1 MREGLTRDHRP
12 KRALAVLLASA
23 VAASV
28 SGADV
33 VVLQNGDRV
42 SGRVVGSIARRVRV
56 ETPYGV
62 LVIPVDKVERIQRD
76 DGREEVLVNPKAAP
90 PPAPRPT
97 PAPPPELVLVVTGA
111 TFWQAWDPKA
121 APEDPSLRLE
131 VRLDDETVATYTDV
145 NLDPEDMPKAVVNSF
160 VFSPERLFV
169 SGAAGVTVAPPSL
182 VSSEIRLGMQ
192 LPAGLAGERR
202 LRIAYQLNDAGS
214 AAPHWRDVVTAGVT
228 VNLVAGS
235 AVRARMVQD
244 RGTMEYTRRQ
254 LRGVG
259 QMRGV
264 ETFKAAI
271 GVEPSS

>member
-1 MREGLTRDHRP
+1 MRANGAMRAAAVLI
-12 KRALAVLLASA
+12 ALAL
-23 VAASV
+23 AASSA
-28 SGADV
+28 SGDV

-42 SGRVVGSIARRVRV
+42 TGRVVGSIARRVRV

-62 LVIPVDKVERIQRD
+62 LVIPVDKVERIHRD
-76 DGREEVLVNPKAAP
+76 DGREDVLVNPKVA
-90 PPAPRPT
+90 PPAPKPTPT
-97 PAPPPELVLVVTGA
+97 PAQPTLVLVLTGA

-169 SGAAGVTVAPPSL
+169 SGAAGVTVAAPSL
-182 VSSEIRLGMQ
+182 ASSEIRLGIQ
-192 LPAGLAGERR
+192 LPASLAGERR

-214 AAPHWRDVVTAGVT
+214 AAPHWRDVVTAGTTVT
-228 VNLVAGS
+228 LVAGTS
-235 AVRARMVQD
+235 VRARVAQD
-244 RGTMEYTRRQ
+244 RGTMEYSRRQ

-264 ETFKAAI
+264 ETFHATI
-271 GVEPSS
+271 EIEPSS

>member
-1 MREGLTRDHRP
+1 MRTNGRLRAP
-12 KRALAVLLASA
+12 AALIALAL
-23 VAASV
+23 AASSA
-28 SGADV
+28 SGDV

-62 LVIPVDKVERIQRD
+62 LVIPVDKVERIHRD

-90 PPAPRPT
+90 AAPKPT
-97 PAPPPELVLVVTGA
+97 PAQPTLVLVLTGA

-131 VRLDDETVATYTDV
+131 VRLDDEAVATYTDV
-145 NLDPEDMPKAVVNSF
+145 NLDPEDLPKAVVNSF

-169 SGAAGVTVAPPSL
+169 SGASGVTVAAPSL
-182 VSSEIRLGMQ
+182 ASSEIRLGIQ
-192 LPAGLAGERR
+192 LPASLAGERR

-214 AAPHWRDVVTAGVT
+214 AAPHWRDVVTAGTT
-228 VNLVAGS
+228 VNLVAGAS
-235 AVRARMVQD
+235 VRARVAQD

-254 LRGVG
+254 LRGGG

-264 ETFKAAI
+264 ETFHATI
-271 GVEPSS
+271 EVEPSS

>member
-1 MREGLTRDHRP
+1 MRTNRRMRAAAVLI
-12 KRALAVLLASA
+12 ALALVAST
-23 VAASV
+23 AS
-28 SGADV
+28 ADV

-42 SGRVVGSIARRVRV
+42 TGRVVGSIARRVRV

-62 LVIPVDKVERIQRD
+62 LVIPVDKVERIHRD
-76 DGREEVLVNPKAAP
+76 DGREEVLVDPKAT
-90 PPAPRPT
+90 PPAPKPTPT
-97 PAPPPELVLVVTGA
+97 PAQPTLVLVVTGA

-145 NLDPEDMPKAVVNSF
+145 NLDPEDLPKAVVNSF

-169 SGAAGVTVAPPSL
+169 SGASGVTVAAPSL
-182 VSSEIRLGMQ
+182 ASSEIRLGIQ
-192 LPAGLAGERR
+192 LPASLAGERR

-214 AAPHWRDVVTAGVT
+214 AAPHWRDVVTAGTT
-228 VNLVAGS
+228 VNLVAGGS
-235 AVRARMVQD
+235 VRARVAQD

-264 ETFKAAI
+264 ETFHATI
-271 GVEPSS
+271 EIEPSS

>member
-1 MREGLTRDHRP
+1 MRSIGRMRVVLM
-12 KRALAVLLASA
+12 ALAL
-23 VAASV
+23 AASSA
-28 SGADV
+28 SGDV

-42 SGRVVGSIARRVRV
+42 TGRVVGSIARRVRV

-62 LVIPVDKVERIQRD
+62 LVIPVDKVERIHRD
-76 DGREEVLVNPKAAP
+76 DGREDVLVNPKAAP
-90 PPAPRPT
+90 PAPKPTPT
-97 PAPPPELVLVVTGA
+97 PAQPTLVLVLTGA

-169 SGAAGVTVAPPSL
+169 SGAAGVTVAAPSL
-182 VSSEIRLGMQ
+182 ASSEIRLGIQ
-192 LPAGLAGERR
+192 LPATLAGERR

-214 AAPHWRDVVTAGVT
+214 AAPHWRDVVTAGTTVT
-228 VNLVAGS
+228 LVAGAS
-235 AVRARMVQD
+235 VRARVAQD
-244 RGTMEYTRRQ
+244 RGTMEYSRRQ

-264 ETFKAAI
+264 ETFHATI
-271 GVEPSS
+271 EVEPSS

>member
-1 MREGLTRDHRP
+1 MRSIGRMRVVLMAF
-12 KRALAVLLASA
+12 ALAASS
-23 VAASV
+23 AS
-28 SGADV
+28 GDV

-42 SGRVVGSIARRVRV
+42 TGRVVGSIARRVRV

-62 LVIPVDKVERIQRD
+62 LVIPVDKVERIHRD
-76 DGREEVLVNPKAAP
+76 DGREDVLVNPKAAP
-90 PPAPRPT
+90 PAPKPTPT
-97 PAPPPELVLVVTGA
+97 PAQPTLMLVVTGA

-169 SGAAGVTVAPPSL
+169 SGAAGVTVAAPSL
-182 VSSEIRLGMQ
+182 ASSEIRLGIQ
-192 LPAGLAGERR
+192 LPASLAGERR

-214 AAPHWRDVVTAGVT
+214 AAPHWRDVVTAGTTVT
-228 VNLVAGS
+228 LVAGAS
-235 AVRARMVQD
+235 VRARVAQD
-244 RGTMEYTRRQ
+244 RGTMEYSRRQ

-264 ETFKAAI
+264 ETFHATI
-271 GVEPSS
+271 EIEPSS